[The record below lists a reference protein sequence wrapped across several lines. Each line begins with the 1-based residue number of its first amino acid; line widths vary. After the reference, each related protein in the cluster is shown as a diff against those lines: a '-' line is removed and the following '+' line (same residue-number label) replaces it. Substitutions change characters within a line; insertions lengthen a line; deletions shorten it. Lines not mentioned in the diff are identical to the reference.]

1 MAALRD
7 PDPSLRWQAA
17 RILGGLGDARALP
30 ELERLAHEDRAQTR
44 STSSLVN
51 VADAAKQ
58 AMEKIKSKK

>member
-1 MAALRD
+1 
-7 PDPSLRWQAA
+7 
-17 RILGGLGDARALP
+17 LGGLGDARALP